1 MTDKNPYEKKDSL
14 FEETE
19 QNTLD
24 IPDFVEDKTSTNSN
38 TFTRTDSTSIDMSIF
53 KMSDEELY
61 DDVNK
66 EDKSEQEKPRKKSN
80 ATLVL
85 AMALA
90 GLLLLAS
97 IGAIAFAL
105 KQRNAYVEA
114 NTKYMQL
121 QANQEAFQKQI
132 AEKDQQIADLQKEI
146 EDLKNKKT
154 AEGTTYVIV
163 DGPIMFRESPSVD
176 GEGTTYNGQ
185 GNALNGEEYKVL
197 EIIDDPVDTGRKWA
211 KVDDGVYFCIGYLD
225 SVWAKESN

>member
-1 MTDKNPYEKKDSL
+1 MK
-14 FEETE
+14 
-19 QNTLD
+19 
-24 IPDFVEDKTSTNSN
+24 
-38 TFTRTDSTSIDMSIF
+38 RTILI
-53 KMSDEELY
+53 
-61 DDVNK
+61 
-66 EDKSEQEKPRKKSN
+66 
-80 ATLVL
+80 
-85 AMALA
+85 
-90 GLLLLAS
+90 GLLFLAS